1 MVVYKRS
8 IKSQLS
14 TTFCIGVGLAFI
26 TVITGM
32 VLYIFSEINSWYMET
47 KDEVQKLQF
56 VKNSYSL
63 QSRGSM
69 IQNELQMYVNDLVLL
84 SEA

>member
-1 MVVYKRS
+1 
-8 IKSQLS
+8 
-14 TTFCIGVGLAFI
+14 
-26 TVITGM
+26 
-32 VLYIFSEINSWYMET
+32 MET